1 MLTGT
6 YITNKEK
13 RDIVVTNSTSTT
25 TSSSTRVILKIKK
38 PETTA
43 SAPNSANK
51 REIKFNEKKI

>member
-13 RDIVVTNSTSTT
+13 RDIVVTS